1 VRPAVLMAGADAGWR
16 YGAVAQRR
24 IAAAP
29 IGSKRITVGEPGG
42 PDPGQRGRGRRV

>member
-29 IGSKRITVGEPGG
+29 MGSKRIT
-42 PDPGQRGRGRRV
+42 QARGSWTSPCCAARRPRT